1 MKTKNLKRFLS
12 LAMALCLSLA
22 MMNVAFAS
30 NVADTSGGSATSSVT
45 LSSTEDG
52 SLGGDPAA
60 TAMSVT
66 VPTVLP
72 IAVGTDGSVTT
83 ATDAKITNNSY
94 GAVKVSGVSIQ
105 AAQGWHLTDFETNM
119 ANEKVDSNQV
129 GFALTIGG
137 GEQLATDSTE
147 ASQALLAEAIEGC
160 YMTGAGNTAGNSVAI
175 AYYHHRC
182 RAGVRPH
189 CQGPGRRDHRD
200 IPQQPP
206 PHQPL
211 GPGGLLRR
219 RRRPHRHEVPAPH
232 EHH

>member
-30 NVADTSGGSATSSVT
+30 NVADASGGSATSSVT

-105 AAQGWHLTDFETNM
+105 AAQGWHLTDFTTNM

-160 YMTGAGNTAGNSVAI
+160 YMTGVGNTAGNSVAI
-175 AYYHHRC
+175 AYD
-182 RAGVRPH
+182 AVVSPVSNAVTNTGVASVIFTVEW
-189 CQGPGRRDHRD
+189 D
-200 IPQQPP
+200 I
-206 PHQPL
+206 
-211 GPGGLLRR
+211 
-219 RRRPHRHEVPAPH
+219 
-232 EHH
+232 

>member
-160 YMTGAGNTAGNSVAI
+160 YMTGVGNTAGNSVAI
-175 AYYHHRC
+175 AYD
-182 RAGVRPH
+182 AVVSPVSNAVTNTGVASVIFTVEW
-189 CQGPGRRDHRD
+189 D
-200 IPQQPP
+200 I
-206 PHQPL
+206 
-211 GPGGLLRR
+211 
-219 RRRPHRHEVPAPH
+219 
-232 EHH
+232 

>member
-1 MKTKNLKRFLS
+1 MKNKNLKRFLS

-160 YMTGAGNTAGNSVAI
+160 YMTGVGNTAGNSVAI
-175 AYYHHRC
+175 AYD
-182 RAGVRPH
+182 AVVSPVSNAVTNTGIASVIFTVEW
-189 CQGPGRRDHRD
+189 D
-200 IPQQPP
+200 I
-206 PHQPL
+206 
-211 GPGGLLRR
+211 
-219 RRRPHRHEVPAPH
+219 
-232 EHH
+232 

>member
-1 MKTKNLKRFLS
+1 MKPKNLKRFLS

-72 IAVGTDGSVTT
+72 IAVGTDGTVTT

-160 YMTGAGNTAGNSVAI
+160 YMTGVGNTAGNSVAI
-175 AYYHHRC
+175 AYD
-182 RAGVRPH
+182 AVVSPVSNAVTNTGVASVIFTVEW
-189 CQGPGRRDHRD
+189 D
-200 IPQQPP
+200 I
-206 PHQPL
+206 
-211 GPGGLLRR
+211 
-219 RRRPHRHEVPAPH
+219 
-232 EHH
+232 

>member
-1 MKTKNLKRFLS
+1 MKIKNLKRFAALS
-12 LAMALCLSLA
+12 MALCLSLSLMTA
-22 MMNVAFAS
+22 ASAS
-30 NVADTSGGSATSSVT
+30 NEATASGGTASSDVT
-45 LSSTEDG
+45 LSSTADG
-52 SLGGDPAA
+52 TMGGDPAA

-72 IAVGTDGSVTT
+72 IAVGTDGSVAT

-105 AAQGWHLTDFETNM
+105 AAQGWHLTDFTTNM

-175 AYYHHRC
+175 AYD
-182 RAGVRPH
+182 AVVSPVSTAVTNTGVASVIFTVEW
-189 CQGPGRRDHRD
+189 D
-200 IPQQPP
+200 I
-206 PHQPL
+206 
-211 GPGGLLRR
+211 
-219 RRRPHRHEVPAPH
+219 
-232 EHH
+232 

>member
-1 MKTKNLKRFLS
+1 MKNKNLKRFLS

-30 NVADTSGGSATSSVT
+30 NVADASGGSATSSVT

-72 IAVGTDGSVTT
+72 IAVGTDGTVTI

-137 GEQLATDSTE
+137 GEQWPEHHQQGPDPGGPL
-147 ASQALLAEAIEGC
+147 
-160 YMTGAGNTAGNSVAI
+160 GAAQ
-175 AYYHHRC
+175 RQRL
-182 RAGVRPH
+182 RAWGVRLGQVLH
-189 CQGPGRRDHRD
+189 RQAGDGRLSSGYR
-200 IPQQPP
+200 
-206 PHQPL
+206 
-211 GPGGLLRR
+211 
-219 RRRPHRHEVPAPH
+219 
-232 EHH
+232 